1 MGRPKKYRRPAVIE
15 AVATWKKEFGDKP
28 FTGLDLYR
36 SGFIKL
42 KMSHQSITE
51 NAVNVILGELKRKG
65 EIEVVEDGAIKKK
78 SKYRVP

>member
-1 MGRPKKYRRPAVIE
+1 MGRPKKYRRPAVIK
-15 AVATWKKEFGDKP
+15 AVAKWKEEFGDKP

-36 SGFIKL
+36 SGFITL

-65 EIEVVEDGAIKKK
+65 EIELVEDGAIKKK
-78 SKYRVP
+78 SKYRA